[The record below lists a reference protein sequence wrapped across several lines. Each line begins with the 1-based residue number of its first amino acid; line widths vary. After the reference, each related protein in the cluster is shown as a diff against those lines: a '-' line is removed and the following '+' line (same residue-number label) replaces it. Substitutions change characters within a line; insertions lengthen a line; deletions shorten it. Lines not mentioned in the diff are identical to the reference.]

1 MNLDRHHSER
11 YILGKN
17 PSNRGFLMKRTVRQ
31 NKIAEQL
38 FRGAKFFRIIPA
50 LILSMILSISIVA
63 CGGGSDYT
71 VSTGSSSSASSAAGE
86 TTSDSNDSTDSA
98 QVAAAPADSIRETT
112 TGSNEF
118 FVPAGEFENT
128 EIEVEAGDLVRF
140 KFQAIG
146 RSQGEGD
153 SSEFGA
159 KGTGG
164 AASEGSGANLGAGE
178 TEGEITLVVL
188 DSLGETIYAGEPVQ
202 ADTVEID
209 IEFSGVH
216 IISFVNTHIYKA
228 NLVLVDWTINPT
240 S

>member
-1 MNLDRHHSER
+1 MKWIGR
-11 YILGKN
+11 YHKILNQLSFSTK
-17 PSNRGFLMKRTVRQ
+17 
-31 NKIAEQL
+31 L
-38 FRGAKFFRIIPA
+38 FRAIPA
-50 LILSMILSISIVA
+50 LLLSMILSISIVG
-63 CGGGSDYT
+63 CGGGSDDT
-71 VSTGSSSSASSAAGE
+71 VSTAPSSSTSAASVE
-86 TTSDSNDSTDSA
+86 TTSGSSGSTSSSEA
-98 QVAAAPADSIRETT
+98 VAASDATRETT
-112 TGSNEF
+112 VGSAEF

-209 IEFSGVH
+209 IEFSLSLIH
-216 IISFVNTHIYKA
+216 ISE
-228 NLVLVDWTINPT
+228 PT
-240 S
+240 RPY